1 MSTKQGTALLSIG
14 GLAAMLLIWLAASPS
29 SGFESLLFVGAGLLG
44 AVVAVPV
51 SIAGKA
57 SRAVV
62 ALAIVGA
69 IVAIVAISTPIW
81 QRHMGFT
88 HVHAHF
94 VWDMGHIH

>member
-1 MSTKQGTALLSIG
+1 
-14 GLAAMLLIWLAASPS
+14 
-29 SGFESLLFVGAGLLG
+29 
-44 AVVAVPV
+44 
-51 SIAGKA
+51 
-57 SRAVV
+57 V